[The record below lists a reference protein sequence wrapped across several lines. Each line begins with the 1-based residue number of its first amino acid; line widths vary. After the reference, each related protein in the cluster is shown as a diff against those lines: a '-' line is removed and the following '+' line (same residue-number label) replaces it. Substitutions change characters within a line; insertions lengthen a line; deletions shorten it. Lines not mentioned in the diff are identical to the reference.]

1 MDAVMR
7 ASARA
12 LVGTLAAALL
22 VVTTACGGGT
32 TDEEDTSP
40 DDDTEAGEAEQS
52 EDESED
58 ETTTTSPD
66 TPEAQAVAAYERAW
80 EAMFTAS
87 NPPNPMHPSIP
98 ESLTGVAAQT
108 IVGIVIEQQ
117 NAGQYTEGSMATRPE
132 VVSVTG
138 SEMLL
143 RDCTVETS
151 TTHDAAT
158 GAVVEDGPGPPRTRE
173 VEVVNQDGTWR
184 VSEIRTLDD
193 PCTP

>member
-1 MDAVMR
+1 MR

-12 LVGTLAAALL
+12 LVGMVAAALL
-22 VVTTACGGGT
+22 VVTTACGSGT
-32 TDEEDTSP
+32 GDDEDTAP
-40 DDDTEAGEAEQS
+40 DDDTEARDVEQAEG
-52 EDESED
+52 ESED
-58 ETTTTSPD
+58 GTTTTTSPD
-66 TPEAQAVAAYERAW
+66 TPEAEAVAAYERAW
-80 EAMFTAS
+80 QAMFTAS
-87 NPPNPMHPSIP
+87 NPPNPMHPIIS
-98 ESLTGVAAQT
+98 ESLTGVAAET
-108 IVGIVIEQQ
+108 IIGIVIEQQ

-138 SEMLL
+138 SEVLL

-151 TTHDAAT
+151 TTYDAAT

-184 VSEIRTLDD
+184 VSEIRTLED

>member
-1 MDAVMR
+1 MERCCEVSSTTSYGD
-7 ASARA
+7 
-12 LVGTLAAALL
+12 LVGR
-22 VVTTACGGGT
+22 VEQRGRF
-32 TDEEDTSP
+32 DDPP
-40 DDDTEAGEAEQS
+40 DGAHPLTE
-52 EDESED
+52 
-58 ETTTTSPD
+58 
-66 TPEAQAVAAYERAW
+66 VAAD
-80 EAMFTAS
+80 
-87 NPPNPMHPSIP
+87 
-98 ESLTGVAAQT
+98 T
-108 IVGIVIEQQ
+108 IIGIVVEQQ
-117 NAGQYTEGSMATRPE
+117 NAGQYTVGSMATRPE

-138 SEMLL
+138 NEVLL

>member
-22 VVTTACGGGT
+22 VVTTACGGGSA
-32 TDEEDTSP
+32 DAEDTSP
-40 DDDTEAGEAEQS
+40 DDDTETGDVTSAGN
-52 EDESED
+52 ESED
-58 ETTTTSPD
+58 GTTTTSPD

-80 EAMFTAS
+80 QAMFIAS
-87 NPPNPMHPSIP
+87 NPPDPTHPSIS
-98 ESLTGVAAQT
+98 ESLTGVAAET
-108 IVGIVIEQQ
+108 IIGIVIEQQ

-132 VVSVTG
+132 IVSVTV
-138 SEMLL
+138 SEVRL

-151 TTHDAAT
+151 TTYDAAT
-158 GAVVEDGPGPPRTRE
+158 GAVVEDGPGPPRSRE
-173 VEVVNQDGTWR
+173 VMVVNQNGTWR
-184 VSEIRTLDD
+184 VSEIRTLDN